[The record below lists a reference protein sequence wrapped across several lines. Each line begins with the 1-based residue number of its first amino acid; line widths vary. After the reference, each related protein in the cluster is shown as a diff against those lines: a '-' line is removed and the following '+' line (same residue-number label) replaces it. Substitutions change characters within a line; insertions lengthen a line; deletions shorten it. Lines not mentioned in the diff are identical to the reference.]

1 MAKRKA
7 GQPSSGTQRKVSTD
21 AHASDNSSPEVEPT
35 PEVEAPEVEAAEAAV
50 RRAEAEL
57 RKAREVYGQVRQQAA
72 EQLKRVR
79 EATVGDVIDGAL
91 KLVKKHPGPGV
102 IVAAAIGFLLGRL
115 FRR

>member
-1 MAKRKA
+1 MAKKKGAKA
-7 GQPSSGTQRKVSTD
+7 SSGAKEAPGVD
-21 AHASDNSSPEVEPT
+21 AHASDNSSPEAERT
-35 PEVEAPEVEAAEAAV
+35 PQVKAAEAAV

-57 RKAREVYGQVRQQAA
+57 KKANEVYGQVRQQAA

-79 EATVGDVIDGAL
+79 ETNVGEVIDGTL

-102 IVAAAIGFLLGRL
+102 LIAAAIGFFLGRL